1 MWKDLPKLKNPASFL
16 PWLRQIAR
24 NRLHHVLRSRVRARR
39 HESAD
44 EALVQTV
51 ADARPGAET
60 ALLAEEDRRLVADAL
75 DRLPDDS
82 REVLLLFYREEQ
94 SVRQVATL
102 LDLSEDAV
110 KQRLSRARA
119 VLRRDLLASVG
130 TTLRRTAP
138 GASFTAAVALTI
150 SAGAPPAGAAAATLA
165 AQSAAKGGLLA
176 KIAVVFS
183 WGVIGPLASIATGVQ
198 GGRMAARGA
207 LDEEERSAW
216 RLHTWTNAV
225 LTSTSGARSPSG
237 GRCSCGHGAMSVR

>member
-1 MWKDLPKLKNPASFL
+1 
-16 PWLRQIAR
+16 
-24 NRLHHVLRSRVRARR
+24 
-39 HESAD
+39 
-44 EALVQTV
+44 
-51 ADARPGAET
+51 
-60 ALLAEEDRRLVADAL
+60 
-75 DRLPDDS
+75 
-82 REVLLLFYREEQ
+82 LFYREEQ

-119 VLRRDLLASVG
+119 VLRSDLLASVG

-216 RLHTWTNAV
+216 RLHTWTNVV
-225 LTSTSGARSPSG
+225 LTSIIWGLFPVWWQVFPRPWGYVGPFIAFMTLLFVMHHVWAPRILRRRHEAEMRADPERAMLARAQERRNRMIGWTVGVSFGALGLAAALWKTYS
-237 GRCSCGHGAMSVR
+237 